1 MEALPQVCLARVAA
15 ALRAEDLAAL
25 ESASRAMRRGCAG
38 PDCWGPQL
46 QRDFALQ
53 VPLGLDPRALYQ
65 ALRGVEGP
73 ARDVRFKALGTDG
86 GVDREDL
93 ERYWVDHMFNS
104 RNYDSYCS
112 VRGADVHCFA
122 ALADQRAEGA
132 RDAGLDARREFLLRR
147 LRLAASVFVPGGAPE
162 IRQWASADV
171 EAFARELLQHA
182 GADYGQAPDP
192 PAGDAEVLPE
202 DVMLPQPMDLEPG
215 ETDEPLDA
223 GAGAGA
229 GELPAAAEFEALTA
243 HAQGGLP
250 VGMLLVA
257 DLPPVSKEKELQLVG
272 QVLRGRSHSPPE
284 TEVLE
289 GEAAAAARP
298 EARSGEAGPSGR
310 AFPSPGEAAPEAL
323 RPMLWSRGDLSPG
336 WGLPAEGLEV
346 AVISEVE
353 VSRRGNFTCPV
364 SCGAV
369 FLGMGLEEPPPL
381 HRRGAGDG
389 GGGAAAAPRGT
400 GISKCV
406 REACRV
412 GGAGP
417 VSPFDGLETPEEVVA
432 ASSSGRLPPI
442 LRHQGLPAGVVIE
455 FDPTSP
461 SAGGP
466 GEAMRSQYCAD
477 SEVRRL
483 RERVGGSVYA
493 ELQPVLW
500 FSFDRARPGSAG
512 GAGGPGTGLPENLP
526 DVLKVG
532 LGSQRVGNLACVKL
546 IACENRMAEMGDLN
560 EEPNIDINYVKFRG
574 VTTRLPPGL
583 RAY

>member
-15 ALRAEDLAAL
+15 ALEAEDLVAL
-25 ESASRAMRRGCAG
+25 GSVSRAMRRGCAG

-53 VPLGLDPRALYQ
+53 VPMGLDPRALYR
-65 ALRGVEGP
+65 ALRGVKGP

-93 ERYWVDHMFNS
+93 ERYWVDHMFNC

-132 RDAGLDARREFLLRR
+132 RDAGQDARREFLLRR
-147 LRLAASVFVPGGAPE
+147 LRLAASVFVPGGVPE
-162 IRQWASADV
+162 LRQWASADV

-182 GADYGQAPDP
+182 GADYSQAVDP
-192 PAGDAEVLPE
+192 PFGGAETLPE
-202 DVMLPQPMDLEPG
+202 DMMVPHPMNLDPAEAS
-215 ETDEPLDA
+215 EPLGVGMGA
-223 GAGAGA
+223 GAGAGE
-229 GELPAAAEFEALTA
+229 GELPAAAEFEALAA

-257 DLPPVSKEKELQLVG
+257 DLPPVNKEKELQLVS

-284 TEVLE
+284 TEVLRSE
-289 GEAAAAARP
+289 VGMAVRP
-298 EARSGEAGPSGR
+298 EARSVGAGPS
-310 AFPSPGEAAPEAL
+310 ATALLTPEEDAPEAL

-346 AVISEVE
+346 AVVSGVE

-381 HRRGAGDG
+381 QGRGGGG

-400 GISKCV
+400 GISNCV
-406 REACRV
+406 REACRA
-412 GGAGP
+412 GGHGP

-442 LRHQGLPAGVVIE
+442 LRHQVLPTGVVIE
-455 FDPTSP
+455 FDPASP
-461 SAGGP
+461 SAGGT
-466 GEAMRSQYCAD
+466 GEAGRSEYCTD
-477 SEVRRL
+477 FEVRRL
-483 RERVGGSVYA
+483 RERVGSSVYA

-500 FSFDRARPGSAG
+500 FSFDRVHPGS
-512 GAGGPGTGLPENLP
+512 GPDSAPGSDILRV
-526 DVLKVG
+526 D
-532 LGSQRVGNLACVKL
+532 LGCRRVGNLACVKL

-574 VTTRLPPGL
+574 ATTRLPPGL
-583 RAY
+583 RAF